1 MSVCVCVCMFTM
13 TDRINL
19 LEQQLCYPG
28 SNTSCPRADFNL
40 GAQVA
45 LYTLFVSGMLV
56 TVVGNAVV
64 IVSIAHFKQLHSPTN
79 VLVLSLALADLL
91 LGVTVMP
98 FSTVRAVQGCWFYG
112 DTFCLL
118 HSAFDMFLTSVSIF
132 HLICIAVDRHE
143 AVCRPLHYSRNI
155 TMAVAWL
162 MVSASWALAALYS
175 YCLLYS
181 KANIRGL
188 EEYLASMYC
197 LGSCYLLFNK
207 LWGTLDTII
216 AFFFPCTVMV
226 GLYAKIFLVAREH
239 VRKIDGMGGHG
250 GTLNGKGTGGQT
262 KRSEHKAAK
271 TLGIVVGAFIF
282 CWMPFFLNS
291 IADAY
296 TGFSTPVAV
305 FEVIFWLGYFNSI
318 LNPVIYALNYPW
330 FRKTSR
336 LIFTLKIFTSD
347 SSSMNVTV
355 N

>member
-1 MSVCVCVCMFTM
+1 MITM
-13 TDRINL
+13 TDRINQL
-19 LEQQLCYPG
+19 DQQLCYPG
-28 SNTSCPRADFNL
+28 SNTSCPRAEFNL

-91 LGVTVMP
+91 LGVAVMP

-175 YCLLYS
+175 YSLLYS

-207 LWGTLDTII
+207 LWGTLDAII

-226 GLYAKIFLVAREH
+226 GLYTKIFLVAREH

-271 TLGIVVGAFIF
+271 TLGIVVGSFIF

-305 FEVIFWLGYFNSI
+305 FEVFVWLGYFNST

-330 FRKTSR
+330 FRKTSH
-336 LIFTLKIFTSD
+336 LILTLKIFTSD

>member
-1 MSVCVCVCMFTM
+1 MLTM
-13 TDRINL
+13 TDRINQV
-19 LEQQLCYPG
+19 EQQLCYPG
-28 SNTSCPRADFNL
+28 SNTSCPRAEFHL

-45 LYTLFVSGMLV
+45 LYALFVLGMLV

-143 AVCRPLHYSRNI
+143 AVCKPLHYSRNI

-175 YCLLYS
+175 YCLMYS
-181 KANIRGL
+181 KANIKGL
-188 EEYLASMYC
+188 EDYLASIYC
-197 LGSCYLLFNK
+197 LGSCNLLFNK

-239 VRKIDGMGGHG
+239 ARKINVMGGPG
-250 GTLNGKGTGGQT
+250 GALNGKGAGGQT

-296 TGFSTPVAV
+296 TGFSTPAAV
-305 FEVIFWLGYFNSI
+305 FEVFVWLGYFNST

-347 SSSMNVTV
+347 SASMNVTV

>member
-1 MSVCVCVCMFTM
+1 MSRTHSLGPVG
-13 TDRINL
+13 IYQI
-19 LEQQLCYPG
+19 EQQLCYPG
-28 SNTSCPRADFNL
+28 SNTSCPRAEFHL

-45 LYTLFVSGMLV
+45 LYTLFVLGMLA

-64 IVSIAHFKQLHSPTN
+64 IVSIAHFQQLHSPTN

-98 FSTVRAVQGCWFYG
+98 LSTVRAVQGCWFYG

-143 AVCRPLHYSRNI
+143 AVCKPLHYSRNI
-155 TMAVAWL
+155 TMTVAWL

-175 YCLLYS
+175 YCLIYS

-188 EEYLASMYC
+188 EDYLASIYC
-197 LGSCYLLFNK
+197 LGSCNMLFNK

-239 VRKIDGMGGHG
+239 ARKIDDMGGHG
-250 GTLNGKGTGGQT
+250 GTLNGKGAGGQT

-271 TLGIVVGAFIF
+271 TLGIVVVAFIF

-291 IADAY
+291 IVDAY
-296 TGFSTPVAV
+296 TGFSTPAAV
-305 FEVIFWLGYFNSI
+305 FEVFSWLSYFNSI
-318 LNPVIYALNYPW
+318 LNPVIYSLNYPW

-347 SSSMNVTV
+347 SSSINVTV